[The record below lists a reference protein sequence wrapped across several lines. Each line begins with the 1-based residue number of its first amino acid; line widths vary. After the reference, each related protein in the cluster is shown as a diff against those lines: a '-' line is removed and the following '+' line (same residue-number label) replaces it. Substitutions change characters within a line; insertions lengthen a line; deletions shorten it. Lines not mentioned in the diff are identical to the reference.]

1 MGVELRRVMA
11 MIEKQQTRI
20 AAAQQLSIQVLIVRQ
35 LTGYAIVA
43 QPIPRAGAL
52 KVVVQEAGWDTL
64 SRLS

>member
-1 MGVELRRVMA
+1 MA

-52 KVVVQEAGWDTL
+52 EVVVQEAGWDTL